1 MKRIAFILC
10 IVMTAGGLA
19 FGASGSEILK
29 TAGVKGGLVVHVG
42 CGDGETTAKLRA
54 NESYLVHGLD
64 TNAGEIAAARTH
76 IKGLGLYGSVSVEK
90 YDGKKLPYTD
100 GLVNLLVVED
110 ASGLSRDEMMRVVAP
125 DGVVL
130 TRSGRRWKRVQKPR
144 PDNIDEWTHYLH
156 DASNN
161 AVADDELVGPPRRMQ
176 WVSKPLWLRSH
187 EIDSGISSVVTA
199 KGRVFY
205 IFDEGVIGIT
215 DERLPERWSLI
226 ARDAFNGVLLWKRPM
241 NEWGWP
247 QWKYDQLAGE
257 DWTELRGQRGN
268 IPRSLTRRLV
278 ADGDRVYVTLGYN
291 APLSILDAATGD
303 VIRTVRGT
311 EGADEIL
318 SSDGIVVVRIK
329 DVTQDGAKRRGRP
342 VEASFAAV
350 DPKTGKVLWER
361 PEASVQSLSPA
372 IEGDRLFY
380 YNRTNVVC
388 LDLKTGADVWRR
400 SSQPDK
406 TMAKKATGRTSLGQ
420 SGTFVVSDGVVVLSG
435 SNFIEAFDARTG
447 DKLYRVDAPS
457 EKGAASED
465 TYVIDGVIWR
475 GISGVG
481 YDIKTGEIAKEV
493 SIENLHS
500 EGHHH
505 RCYRGKATPNYI
517 MTAKEGI
524 EFINIDGGEN
534 SRNNWLRG
542 VCKYGIMPANGLLY
556 VPSDQC
562 FCEAGS
568 KLLGFN
574 AVSAAEVPKKQH
586 LSKKANPTEK
596 GPAYNKIVNSKSKI
610 VNQNGWPT
618 YRHDAARSGSTP
630 SSVSADVRML
640 WERKLG
646 ERLTQA
652 VAADGKVVIAAID
665 EHTVF
670 ALNSRNGA
678 DLWSFTAAGRI
689 DSAPTIHNGTVLFG
703 SADGWVYCLRISD
716 GALAWRFRAAPED
729 RRVGAFGQLESAW
742 PVHGTVLIQKGVA
755 YVSAGRSSFLDGG
768 IYVYGLDPA
777 TGKMLHKANV
787 YGPEPDLEEGPG
799 RCFWVEGARCEVLV
813 GDGEKVYMRQV
824 QFDNK
829 LNREE
834 NTTLGIMG
842 SQRVGLHLFSTSSL
856 LDDEW
861 YNRAF
866 WSYSKQ
872 WPGFNLSNQGPK
884 SGQIIVFDDEQTY
897 ALKAYTQ
904 RNVHTPMF
912 FPQTTGYLLY
922 ADNNTAEPQ
931 LLGAEGTSEAVEW
944 MPKVGFTG
952 KMDITEV
959 AYNKDKGV
967 GFTRT
972 QAPKWMEWLP
982 IRVRAMVKAGDTL
995 FVAGPPDVLDKKD
1008 PYAAF
1013 QGRKG
1018 ALLRAVSAKNGK
1030 QLSEI
1035 KLNTPPA
1042 FDGMIAADGKLLI
1055 TLEDGRV
1062 VCMGE

>member
-1 MKRIAFILC
+1 MQRAGIFAAFVCLWVVFGYGAVLKAEPTPADQAQAILD
-10 IVMTAGGLA
+10 A
-19 FGASGSEILK
+19 
-29 TAGVKGGLVVHVG
+29 AGVKGGLVVQIG
-42 CGDGETTAKLRA
+42 CGDGTLSAALCANDSYIVHSLDPDTSNVALARA
-54 NESYLVHGLD
+54 NIRLAD
-64 TNAGEIAAARTH
+64 
-76 IKGLGLYGSVSVEK
+76 LYGRVSVDHWAK
-90 YDGKKLPYTD
+90 ATLPYAD
-100 GLVNLLVVED
+100 NLVNLVVSENLG
-110 ASGLSRDEMMRVVAP
+110 AITTGEVMRVLCPEGVAYIKV
-125 DGVVL
+125 GETWVKTV
-130 TRSGRRWKRVQKPR
+130 KPR
-144 PDNIDEWTHYLH
+144 PDNIDEWTHFLH

-447 DKLYRVDAPS
+447 DKLYRVNAPS

-596 GPAYNKIVNSKSKI
+596 GPAYNKIVNSKLKI
-610 VNQNGWPT
+610 VNDAPWPT
-618 YRHDAARSGSTP
+618 YRHDPQRSG
-630 SSVSADVRML
+630 A
-640 WERKLG
+640 
-646 ERLTQA
+646 
-652 VAADGKVVIAAID
+652 
-665 EHTVF
+665 TV
-670 ALNSRNGA
+670 
-678 DLWSFTAAGRI
+678 
-689 DSAPTIHNGTVLFG
+689 
-703 SADGWVYCLRISD
+703 
-716 GALAWRFRAAPED
+716 
-729 RRVGAFGQLESAW
+729 
-742 PVHGTVLIQKGVA
+742 
-755 YVSAGRSSFLDGG
+755 
-768 IYVYGLDPA
+768 
-777 TGKMLHKANV
+777 
-787 YGPEPDLEEGPG
+787 
-799 RCFWVEGARCEVLV
+799 
-813 GDGEKVYMRQV
+813 
-824 QFDNK
+824 
-829 LNREE
+829 
-834 NTTLGIMG
+834 
-842 SQRVGLHLFSTSSL
+842 
-856 LDDEW
+856 
-861 YNRAF
+861 
-866 WSYSKQ
+866 
-872 WPGFNLSNQGPK
+872 
-884 SGQIIVFDDEQTY
+884 
-897 ALKAYTQ
+897 
-904 RNVHTPMF
+904 
-912 FPQTTGYLLY
+912 
-922 ADNNTAEPQ
+922 
-931 LLGAEGTSEAVEW
+931 
-944 MPKVGFTG
+944 
-952 KMDITEV
+952 TEV
-959 AYNKDKGV
+959 TTKLKQHW
-967 GFTRT
+967 
-972 QAPKWMEWLP
+972 QAQFS
-982 IRVRAMVKAGDTL
+982 G
-995 FVAGPPDVLDKKD
+995 
-1008 PYAAF
+1008 
-1013 QGRKG
+1013 
-1018 ALLRAVSAKNGK
+1018 
-1030 QLSEI
+1030 
-1035 KLNTPPA
+1035 
-1042 FDGMIAADGKLLI
+1042 
-1055 TLEDGRV
+1055 
-1062 VCMGE
+1062 